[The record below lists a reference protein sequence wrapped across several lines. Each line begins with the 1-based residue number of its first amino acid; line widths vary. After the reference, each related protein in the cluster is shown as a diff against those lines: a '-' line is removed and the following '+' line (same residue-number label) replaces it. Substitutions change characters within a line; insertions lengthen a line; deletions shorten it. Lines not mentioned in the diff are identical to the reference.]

1 MRLGLEEAI
10 INRQLSSEK
19 ISKKLLSRIEVYKY
33 AYEKWNNQEYQSL
46 LKKIGYDEIEFI
58 ELCLNTFYEWNK
70 KLRKTSEI
78 KELGKESPDLT
89 QYIEDIITLRK
100 FSEKILEIPVKT
112 KETALELINELFS
125 LDYKHTEIERVMD
138 LFYLLLDK
146 TTEIA
151 YSAFGTKKVFRKS
164 YSLS

>member
-10 INRQLSSEK
+10 INRQLSPEK

-58 ELCLNTFYEWNK
+58 ELCLNTFYKWNK

-89 QYIEDIITLRK
+89 PYIEDIITLRK
-100 FSEKILEIPVKT
+100 FSKKILEIPVKT
-112 KETALELINELFS
+112 KELALELVNELYSF
-125 LDYKHTEIERVMD
+125 DYKNTAVERTLD
-138 LFYLLLDK
+138 LLKMLLDS
-146 TTEIA
+146 TSEFIDFV
-151 YSAFGTKKVFRKS
+151 FGAKLSKS
-164 YSLS
+164 YAV